1 MTTAFVRRRSP
12 QAPDVFPVGLVGGFR
27 GRDVPR
33 SGKGPRGWCKAS
45 PGNEPADV
53 RAVDLVHVSVL
64 EWFSVQPE
72 ILRVDGF
79 GVHAPEDLRP
89 QVQVPPG
96 SIPIWVIGTASLG
109 R

>member
-1 MTTAFVRRRSP
+1 M
-12 QAPDVFPVGLVGGFR
+12 FPVGLVGGFR

-33 SGKGPRGWCKAS
+33 SGKGPRGWRKAS
-45 PGNEPADV
+45 PGDEPADV

-72 ILRVDGF
+72 ILRVDVF

-89 QVQVPPG
+89 QVLHPIGVEIHRAELAEGLDVDDPG
-96 SIPIWVIGTASLG
+96 DKRIGA
-109 R
+109 